1 MRPMRPNMNHTGPS
15 MNPTLKAGDGLGV
28 VPYGNNP
35 IDTGDVVVFR
45 HPEEKYKIVH
55 RVVAVD
61 PQGLI
66 TRGDNNNG
74 LDPWVLR
81 PEEIIGRVV
90 SAGRN
95 TKIRKI
101 HGGTRGRMLASVLW
115 AIKNINMTVSK
126 ILHPAYHLLARSG
139 LFLKLVPLLPKMRIL
154 SFNQPEGNELQLFMG
169 NYMIGRYLPGNDQW
183 RIMRPFRL
191 FVDEAAYNNF
201 SPPR

>member
-1 MRPMRPNMNHTGPS
+1 MRPNMNYKGPS
-15 MNPTLKAGDGLGV
+15 MNPTLKAGDGLYV
-28 VPYGNNP
+28 IPYGDNP

-61 PQGLI
+61 PQGLR
-66 TRGDNNNG
+66 TRGDNNKG
-74 LDPWVLR
+74 LDSWVLR

-95 TKIRKI
+95 TKIRTI
-101 HGGTRGRMLASVLW
+101 RGGARGRMLASVLW

-139 LFLKLVPLLPKMRIL
+139 IFLKLVPLLPKMRIL
-154 SFNQPEGNELQLFMG
+154 SFNRPEGDELQLFMG
-169 NYMIGRYLPGNDQW
+169 NHMFGRYLPEYDQW

-191 FVDEAAYNNF
+191 FVDEACLKRNR
-201 SPPR
+201 SRLKG